1 MPKETS
7 VYDQG
12 GGYVGQE
19 PLTEVSR
26 ELIPPPKTSRQQH
39 DYVIPEDEEYTVFY
53 GKTLATFTLGRS
65 RGSWRRHSLTNAGE
79 APLIIMAGQND
90 KVLGR
95 QFQKVRPGESMT
107 VLDQAEAY
115 WSVI

>member
-7 VYDQG
+7 VYEQG

-19 PLTEVSR
+19 PLTELKR
-26 ELIPPPKTSRQQH
+26 ELIPPPKTSQQQA
-39 DYVIPEDEEYTVFY
+39 DYVIPEDEEYTVFS
-53 GKTLATFTLGRS
+53 GKIQATFTLGRAT
-65 RGSWRRHSLTNAGE
+65 GSWRRHSLTNAGE

-95 QFQKVRPGESMT
+95 QFQKIRPGDSVT
-107 VLDQAEAY
+107 VLDHREAY